1 MMESSALAASKSTL
15 SAMETDD
22 DEPVPVGPFT
32 DFGQFGEGTIDLRV
46 FLQSEYWVDGKGIG
60 HTLTSMSDEYRG
72 NVVRVLLVSAEKLHI
87 KVLYLMVK
95 MIHNA
100 TIARD
105 HEAFGDL
112 LRTAVP
118 LMHLKDPYQFME
130 NTVLLTRLRELT
142 PDAPELGDLLLQEL
156 QRTDGE

>member
-1 MMESSALAASKSTL
+1 
-15 SAMETDD
+15 METDD
-22 DEPVPVGPFT
+22 DEPVPVGPFP
-32 DFGQFGEGTIDLRV
+32 DFGQFGEGRIDLRV
-46 FLQSEYWVDGKGIG
+46 FLQSEYWVDSKGMG
-60 HTLTSMSDEYRG
+60 HTLTSMDDEERS

-105 HEAFGDL
+105 HESFGHL

-118 LMHLKDPYQFME
+118 ILHLRDPHEFME
-130 NTVLLTRLRELT
+130 STVLMTRLRELT

-156 QRTDGE
+156 QRSDGE

>member
-1 MMESSALAASKSTL
+1 MDTN
-15 SAMETDD
+15 D

-32 DFGQFGEGTIDLRV
+32 DFGQFGEGRIDLRV
-46 FLQSEYWVDGKGIG
+46 FLQSEYWVDAKGTG
-60 HTLTSMSDEYRG
+60 HTLTSMSDEYRL

-130 NTVLLTRLRELT
+130 STVLMKRLRELT

-156 QRTDGE
+156 QRSDGE